1 MSAAAEP
8 VEQPTPVGL
17 LDAVRTGKSAEMAA
31 QVEQLKL
38 IVEWCA
44 AHEVEADEAA
54 TVVEFG
60 RDTGLAL
67 AGPGAPYVSE
77 FAVVE
82 LAAALGTTTE
92 AGRRDG
98 GQEPLV
104 RHRLP
109 RLSGE

>member
-17 LDAVRTGKSAEMAA
+17 LDAVRTWKSAEMAA

-60 RDTGLAL
+60 RDTGLAKTASKVTLGQIERNCADAL
-67 AGPGAPYVSE
+67 ARFDP
-77 FAVVE
+77 
-82 LAAALGTTTE
+82 AAAEEKRQAALD
-92 AGRRDG
+92 GRRV
-98 GQEPLV
+98 EVHLK
-104 RHRLP
+104 
-109 RLSGE
+109 